1 MVPMV
6 STWFVRAK
14 NAAACEARPV
24 PRRRYRHLVAEI
36 RKRRVRCPILLSV
49 QVLSAVV
56 ATGMTQADV
65 DEAFRRADE
74 YAL

>member
-1 MVPMV
+1 M
-6 STWFVRAK
+6 
-14 NAAACEARPV
+14 
-24 PRRRYRHLVAEI
+24 PRKLTRNEEIEVLAAEI
-36 RKRRVRCPILLSV
+36 RKRRKQCPILLAV

-74 YAL
+74 DAP

>member
-1 MVPMV
+1 M
-6 STWFVRAK
+6 
-14 NAAACEARPV
+14 
-24 PRRRYRHLVAEI
+24 PRKLTRDEEIEVLAAEI
-36 RKRRVRCPILLSV
+36 RKRRDRCPILLSV

-74 YAL
+74 DAP